1 MAVMSNEEFAKRIG
15 SLKKIEQWLKSGTNE
30 DLIRSRLI
38 ECDIL
43 LRIFAQLRD
52 EAPLAEWETFF
63 KSSKFVNFDGAR
75 AIENQICGEVFA
87 FIADKQKET
96 VETDEERRQ
105 REEQERQMN
114 EIRSRLETLVHR
126 PVTPQQAS
134 PEVAK
139 APTEQTAS
147 VETHAPEK
155 HRGIQML

>member
-114 EIRSRLETLVHR
+114 EIRSRLEALVHR
-126 PVTPQQAS
+126 PVAPQAS
-134 PEVAK
+134 SEVTK
-139 APTEQTAS
+139 PQTAQTQS
-147 VETHAPEK
+147 METPAVEK
-155 HRGIQML
+155 HKGIQML